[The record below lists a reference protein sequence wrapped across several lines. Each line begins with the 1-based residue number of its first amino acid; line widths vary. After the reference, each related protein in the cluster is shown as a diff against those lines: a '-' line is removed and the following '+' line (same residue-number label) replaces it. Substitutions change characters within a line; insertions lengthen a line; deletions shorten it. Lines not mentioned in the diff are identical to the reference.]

1 MLGLDKVHKDL
12 HTYHRLQTEWG
23 IGPIKVML
31 TACKWGNDCPARP
44 TRILHNNMINR
55 HTAIKGYDNH
65 NKEWHYLGPTFEQAL
80 RRVDFVKSTY
90 VDPI

>member
-1 MLGLDKVHKDL
+1 MFGLDKVHKDL
-12 HTYHRLQTEWG
+12 LTYHRLQAEWS

-31 TACKWGNDCPARP
+31 TPCECRYGCQARP
-44 TRILHNNMINR
+44 TRILHNNMINK
-55 HTAIKGYDNH
+55 HTSIKGYDSH
-65 NKEWHYLGPTFEQAL
+65 NKEWHYLGHTFEQAL